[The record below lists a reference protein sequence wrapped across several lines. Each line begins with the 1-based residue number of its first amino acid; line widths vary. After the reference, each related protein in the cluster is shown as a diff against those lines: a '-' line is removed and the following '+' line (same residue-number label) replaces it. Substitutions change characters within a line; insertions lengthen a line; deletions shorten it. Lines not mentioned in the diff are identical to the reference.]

1 MLKSIQWREGGEI
14 LQINSLVQHTD
25 RPVRAF
31 RARMEQLQAVHRWL
45 AGYLHALSIL
55 VQIPGAA
62 DYRWREAPDDDE
74 ALERVALADRD
85 ELLAILA
92 AALGRLDVTE
102 LMRQVPGGDRCVV
115 CRPGPELRIAL
126 AGLDRRGLIQVV
138 AECLDRLL
146 VIPHVGAEAEFHEPL
161 RGPGSCR
168 RTWRRLRGR
177 VWQLVAS
184 ARRRRAK

>member
-1 MLKSIQWREGGEI
+1 MLESIKWREGGEV
-14 LQINSLVQHTD
+14 LQINSLVQYTD

-62 DYRWREAPDDDE
+62 EYRWREPANDDE
-74 ALERVALADRD
+74 ALERIASADRD

-92 AALGRLDVTE
+92 AALGRLAAGE
-102 LMRQVPGGDRCVV
+102 LMGQVPGGERRGV
-115 CRPGPELRIAL
+115 CLPGPELRIAL

-161 RGPGSCR
+161 RGPGFWR
-168 RTWRRLRGR
+168 KTWRRLRGR
-177 VWQLVAS
+177 IGQFVARS
-184 ARRRRAK
+184 